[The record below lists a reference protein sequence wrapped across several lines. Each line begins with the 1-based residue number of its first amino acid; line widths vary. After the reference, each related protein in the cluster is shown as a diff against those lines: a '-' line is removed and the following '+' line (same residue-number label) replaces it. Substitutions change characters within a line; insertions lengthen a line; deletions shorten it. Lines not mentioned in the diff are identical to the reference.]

1 MIAFNKLFMQQNNR
15 SRGSNR
21 STKYLFDE
29 SSGDDMSVRRTVWR
43 RSVRR
48 RIVRRRNVRSRDEV
62 YQTQTEYLREIA
74 DFPRVVEA
82 IDGTESMVHHPYR
95 KVIGETSRSLASTHC
110 SGLWNYKKMKS
121 VIAFN

>member
-1 MIAFNKLFMQQNNR
+1 
-15 SRGSNR
+15 
-21 STKYLFDE
+21 
-29 SSGDDMSVRRTVWR
+29 MSVRRPVWR

-62 YQTQTEYLREIA
+62 YQTQTEYLREIE

-95 KVIGETSRSLASTHC
+95 KVIGRQVAPWHPLTVQDCGITKKC
-110 SGLWNYKKMKS
+110 SQ
-121 VIAFN
+121 

>member
-1 MIAFNKLFMQQNNR
+1 
-15 SRGSNR
+15 
-21 STKYLFDE
+21 
-29 SSGDDMSVRRTVWR
+29 MSVRRPVWR

-95 KVIGETSRSLASTHC
+95 KVIGETSGSLAYSHC
-110 SGLWNYKKMKS
+110 SGLELQKNVVSNCIQLMQGCTKT
-121 VIAFN
+121 